1 MKCSRNS
8 LLGKIHIAKKE
19 LGLDDDTYRSLLRRI
34 VKKESAA
41 KCTNAQ
47 LVLVL
52 NALKDKGFK
61 PKKSHEYRVPAKGR
75 ADITKIYALWKELY
89 SMGAVKSGSLADL
102 DKYVKRMTKGAVY
115 SAGWLDEKQTSHII
129 ECLKK
134 WVLRVEKEKYH
145 G

>member
-1 MKCSRNS
+1 MRNA
-8 LLGKIHIAKKE
+8 LIAKIHIAKKS

-41 KCTNAQ
+41 KCTDAQ

-61 PKKSHEYRVPAKGR
+61 PAPGKTYRTASKGR
-75 ADITKIYALWKELY
+75 QDLPKIYALWAQLQDY
-89 SMGAVKSGSLADL
+89 GAIREKSLQAL
-102 DKYVKRMTKGAVY
+102 DKYCKRMTGIDCVQ
-115 SAGWLDEKQTSHII
+115 WLDEKTAQKLI